1 MVPCPSR
8 SGLGAEKVLITD
20 ISSYKLKKAHECGLH
35 YTCNTLTE
43 DLGDKINKVL
53 GPDKMDLTFE
63 CVGVQATIT
72 QAIKYARKGSDI
84 IVVGVFGDEPKVDLG
99 FVQDRELRL
108 IGTLMYQ
115 RSDYETAVQL
125 VEEQAVHL
133 DPLITHRFNLMDY
146 AKAYEIIDQSNNEY
160 MKVMIN
166 L

>member
-1 MVPCPSR
+1 
-8 SGLGAEKVLITD
+8 
-20 ISSYKLKKAHECGLH
+20 
-35 YTCNTLTE
+35 
-43 DLGDKINKVL
+43 
-53 GPDKMDLTFE
+53 MDLTFE